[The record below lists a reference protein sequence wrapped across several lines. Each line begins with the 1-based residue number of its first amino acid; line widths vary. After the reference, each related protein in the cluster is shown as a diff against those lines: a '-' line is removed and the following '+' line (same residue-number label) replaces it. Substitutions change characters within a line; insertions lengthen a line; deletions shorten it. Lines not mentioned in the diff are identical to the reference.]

1 MPLHS
6 VTFYGFAF
14 RTLLRDHWNSRP
26 MIDSYRNRSLRVL
39 LQRARQHVPFQRPRL
54 AGVDLDNIRL
64 TDIPATTKSA
74 MMAEFDAT
82 VADGVI
88 TLEQAMATDAG
99 ERRLELPIID
109 GKYIVVK
116 SSGTSGKPSWM
127 VCGLR
132 DWAILRGATFGRMA
146 RNWMTVGRA
155 LQSTFRPIRTA
166 SLAAAH
172 SHSMTWQASRS
183 AELWARPFV
192 TSRFFPVVDSVDRI
206 AQALND
212 YRPEYLHAYPTAA
225 EMLARYRLDGGKLS
239 FDPELMSVGSEA
251 LTDIARD
258 AIRQA
263 FPKTRL
269 VDHYGMSECLP
280 LSTECRLGRKHINT
294 DYAILEPVDV
304 DGNPVMP
311 GELSDHVLVT
321 NLVNHIQP
329 VIRYR
334 VDDSVRVSHEQCAC
348 GSVFPTVEV
357 LSRKGSQIHLRNDRG
372 TWQMLS
378 PPVVVD
384 TMLRATGVAQFQV
397 IHIRQNELQ
406 VKFIPSKGHDV
417 ASVAASV
424 ELQFANVLR
433 RLDCSNSVTAI
444 AEAVDRFE
452 RTEVGGKLLQT
463 ISLVPPPSSF
473 QKNAA

>member
-6 VTFYGFAF
+6 ITFYRYALEAFA
-14 RTLLRDHWNSRP
+14 RDHRNSRTAVE
-26 MIDSYRNRSLRVL
+26 SHRNRWLRAL
-39 LQRARQHVPFQRPRL
+39 LLHAREHVTFQRPRL
-54 AGVDLDNIRL
+54 ANVDLDKIRL

-74 MMAEFDAT
+74 MMESFDET
-82 VADGVI
+82 VADGVV
-88 TLEQAMATDAG
+88 TLEQAIATDSNKH
-99 ERRLELPIID
+99 RLELPIIN

-127 VCGLR
+127 VSGLR

-146 RNWMTVGRA
+146 RNWLTVGRV
-155 LQSTFRPIRTA
+155 LQSSFRPIRTA
-166 SLAAAH
+166 SLAAEH

-192 TSRFFPVVDSVDRI
+192 SSRFFPVVDSVDRI

-239 FDPELMSVGSEA
+239 IDPGLISVGSEA
-251 LTDIARD
+251 LTDMAR
-258 AIRQA
+258 ACIREA
-263 FPKTRL
+263 FPRTRL

-280 LSTECRLGRKHINT
+280 LSTECQYGHKHIST

-304 DGNPVMP
+304 DGNPVQP

-321 NLVNHIQP
+321 NLINRVQP

-334 VDDSVRVSHEQCAC
+334 VDDSVRVSHEPCAC
-348 GSVFPTVEV
+348 GSVFPTVQV
-357 LSRKGSQIHLRNDRG
+357 VSRKGSQIHLRNDRG

-384 TMLRATGVAQFQV
+384 TMLRTTGVAQFQV
-397 IHIRQNELQ
+397 IHLRQNELR
-406 VKFIPSKGHDV
+406 VKFIPSKGHEV
-417 ASVAASV
+417 SSVAASV

-433 RLDCSNSVTAI
+433 RLSCFNSVTVV
-444 AEAVDRFE
+444 AEHVDRFE

-463 ISLVPPPSSF
+463 ISLVPAPTSN
-473 QKNAA
+473 QKIAA